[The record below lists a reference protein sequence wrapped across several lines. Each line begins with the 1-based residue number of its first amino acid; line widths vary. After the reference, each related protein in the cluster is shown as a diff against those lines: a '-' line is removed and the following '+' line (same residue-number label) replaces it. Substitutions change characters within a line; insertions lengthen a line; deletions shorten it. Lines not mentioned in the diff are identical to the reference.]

1 MNNEEKIDLVRE
13 EMRLMINKTTAEMT
27 DLVNRISGE
36 DVDWTIFANTNVM
49 LISGLVH
56 HYIENH
62 LVMRDRLELKV
73 YYKHLITE
81 IQRIITFYNE
91 NN

>member
-1 MNNEEKIDLVRE
+1 MENKDKIEIVRE
-13 EMRLMINKTTAEMT
+13 EMKEMINKTSNEMT
-27 DLVNRISGE
+27 DLVNRLSGE
-36 DVDWTIFANTNVM
+36 EVDWSIFANTNVM

-62 LVMRDRLELKV
+62 LAMRDRLELKV